1 MLSAYIIVLILLL
14 IILFLLWNEELRLRK
29 NITHGLASKYW
40 VLRERR
46 RFVRFKQ
53 DVKIRYNLKQS
64 SYEAQSTKSVD
75 VSRKGVCLITYEKLK
90 EKAFLELELELPDF
104 SRPVKLMGQVAWTKD
119 MEKQDDRGRRL
130 FSVGIRFLKINP
142 SSEALLL
149 THLNTLKRP

>member
-1 MLSAYIIVLILLL
+1 MLSAYMLALILLL

-40 VLRERR
+40 ILRERR

-53 DVKIRYNLKQS
+53 ELKIRYNLKQKPYDLQPS
-64 SYEAQSTKSVD
+64 KSVN
-75 VSRKGVCLITYEKLK
+75 VSRKGLCLITYEKLK
-90 EKAFLELELELPDF
+90 EKTFLELELELPDF
-104 SRPVKLMGQVAWTKD
+104 SRPVKLIGQVAWTKD
-119 MEKQDDRGRRL
+119 MQEQDEKGRRL

-142 SSEALLL
+142 SSEAVLL

>member
-1 MLSAYIIVLILLL
+1 MLSAYIIALILLL

-53 DVKIRYNLKQS
+53 DLKIKYNLKQS
-64 SYEAQSTKSVD
+64 HYEAQPTKSVD

>member
-1 MLSAYIIVLILLL
+1 MLSAYIIALILLL

-40 VLRERR
+40 ILRERR

-53 DVKIRYNLKQS
+53 DLKIRYNLKQS
-64 SYEAQSTKSVD
+64 PYETQPTKSVN

-104 SRPVKLMGQVAWTKD
+104 SRPIIG
-119 MEKQDDRGRRL
+119 
-130 FSVGIRFLKINP
+130 
-142 SSEALLL
+142 
-149 THLNTLKRP
+149 